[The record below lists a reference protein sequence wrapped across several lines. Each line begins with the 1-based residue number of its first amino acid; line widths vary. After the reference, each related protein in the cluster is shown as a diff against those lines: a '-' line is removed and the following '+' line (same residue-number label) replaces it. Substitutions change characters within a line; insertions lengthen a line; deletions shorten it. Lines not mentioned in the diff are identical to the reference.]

1 MSASGSG
8 KPIAEDDEL
17 AAAQVSVDLTVAEIE
32 ALLRIVRRYRPSIP
46 VYLKSSQLELDLVDH
61 ILRKLSEAL

>member
-8 KPIAEDDEL
+8 KPIAEDEEL
-17 AAAQVSVDLTVAEIE
+17 AAVQVSVDLTPSEVE

-46 VYLKSSQLELDLVDH
+46 IYLKSSQLELGLVDR